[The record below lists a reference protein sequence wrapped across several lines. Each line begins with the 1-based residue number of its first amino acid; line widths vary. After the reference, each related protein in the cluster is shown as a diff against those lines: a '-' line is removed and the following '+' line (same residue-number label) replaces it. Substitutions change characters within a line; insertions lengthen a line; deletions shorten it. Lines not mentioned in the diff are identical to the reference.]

1 MSMRR
6 TISARHESWPLA
18 QVFRI
23 SRGSKTAADVLV
35 VEVVQDGVR
44 GWGEAV
50 PYPRYN
56 QSIESSLAEVDAIRQ
71 AVEEGASRHELIAI
85 MPPGA
90 ARNALDCALWDLEAK
105 MTGMPVWHLAGLDE
119 PRDHV
124 TAYTLSLDTPEA
136 MEAAA
141 ATHAHRPLLKI
152 KLDGEDVLERLR
164 AVRRGSPDARL
175 VVDANEAW
183 SVGLLK
189 EIGNDLQDLG
199 VEMIEQPLPSEAD
212 EELAGLD
219 CPVTLCADESCH
231 GSDTVAELADRYGMV
246 NIKLDKTG
254 GLTEALA
261 LRRAA
266 QQAGLEIMVGCMVGT
281 SLAMAPAMLV
291 AQDAKVVDLDGPLLM
306 KQDRN
311 PGITFDGN
319 TMHPCPSELWG

>member
-6 TISARHESWPLA
+6 TVSARHESWPLA

-35 VEVVQDGVR
+35 VEILQDGVR
-44 GWGEAV
+44 GWAEAV

-56 QSIESSLAEVDAIRQ
+56 QTIESSLADVEAVQQAI
-71 AVEEGASRHELIAI
+71 EDGASRYELLG
-85 MPPGA
+85 MMKPSA

-105 MTGMPVWHLAGLDE
+105 MTGTPVWHLAGLDE
-119 PRDHV
+119 PCELV
-124 TAYTLSLDTPEA
+124 TAYTLSLDTAEA
-136 MEAAA
+136 MGAAA
-141 ATHAHRPLLKI
+141 AANAHRPLLKI
-152 KLDGEDVLERLR
+152 KLDGEDVLDRLH
-164 AVRRGSPDARL
+164 AVRRGAPDARL

-183 SVGLLK
+183 TVDLL
-189 EIGNDLQDLG
+189 EHIGSDLQALG
-199 VEMIEQPLPSEAD
+199 VEMIEQPLPAD
-212 EELAGLD
+212 ADAGLAGHD

-231 GSDTVAELADRYGMV
+231 GSDTVASLADRYGMV

-266 QQAGLEIMVGCMVGT
+266 LEAGLEVMVGCMVGT

-291 AQDAKVVDLDGPLLM
+291 AQNATVIDLDGPLLM
-306 KQDRN
+306 KEDRK
-311 PGITFDGN
+311 PGIAFEGN
-319 TMHPCPSELWG
+319 TMHPCPPELWG

>member
-1 MSMRR
+1 MHR
-6 TISARHESWPLA
+6 TVSARHESWPLA

-35 VEVVQDGVR
+35 VEIVQDGMR
-44 GWGEAV
+44 GWAEAM

-56 QSIESSLAEVDAIRQ
+56 QTVESSLKEIDTMRRAI
-71 AVEEGASRHELIAI
+71 EDGASRHELIA
-85 MPPGA
+85 MMQPGA

-105 MTGMPVWHLAGLDE
+105 MTGTPVWHLAGLDE
-119 PRDHV
+119 PRELV

-136 MEAAA
+136 VEAAA
-141 ATHAHRPLLKI
+141 ARNAHRPLLKV
-152 KLDGEDVLERLR
+152 KLDGEGVLERLR
-164 AVRRGSPDARL
+164 AVRCGSPDARL

-183 SVGLLK
+183 TVDLLRD
-189 EIGNDLQDLG
+189 IGDELHALG
-199 VEMIEQPLPSEAD
+199 IAMIEQPLPAD
-212 EELAGLD
+212 ADAELAGLE

-231 GSDTVAELADRYGMV
+231 GSDTVASLADRYGMV

-266 QQAGLEIMVGCMVGT
+266 LHAGLEVMVGCMVGT

-291 AQDAKVVDLDGPLLM
+291 AQDAAVVDLDGPLLI
-306 KQDRN
+306 KQDRG
-311 PGITFDGN
+311 PGIVFDGN